1 MVEFIEGPL
10 WYFSLI
16 VFAVGVAWRIL
27 DVFRLGVK
35 PDLAPTRPGP
45 GAFGTLI
52 RRSWPRREMLH
63 TSWVQYL
70 AGYAF
75 HIGLFVLVLFAA
87 PHVDFIESQIGLSW
101 TPVPYWGFILAA
113 NFAFAGLML
122 LWLRRLMDPVLKQI
136 SSKDDHIGSILV
148 FVVMFTGCMALMEAH
163 DALRALH
170 MLTVEALLI
179 YFPFS
184 RLMHAFFF
192 LSSRSY
198 TGATYGRRGLS
209 V

>member
-16 VFAVGVAWRIL
+16 VFAIGVLLRFV
-27 DVFRLGVK
+27 DVFRLGVRI
-35 PDLAPTRPGP
+35 DRAPGRAAA
-45 GAFGTLI
+45 GAIGTLI
-52 RRSWPRREMLH
+52 RRSWPRREMLA
-63 TSWVQYL
+63 TSGIQFF

-75 HIGLFVLVLFAA
+75 HIGLFVLVLFAK
-87 PHVDFIESQIGLSW
+87 PHVDFIESQIGVSW
-101 TPVPYWGFILAA
+101 TPIPYWAFIVAA
-113 NFAFAGLML
+113 DFAFAGLML
-122 LWLRRLMDPVLKQI
+122 LWLRRVMDPVLKLL
-136 SSKDDHIGSILV
+136 STRDDHAGAILV
-148 FVVMFTGCMALMEAH
+148 FVVMFTGCMALFQSH

-198 TGATYGRRGLS
+198 TGITYSRRGLQ